1 MTNIRMSIDVNP
13 DFHKAIKAH
22 AALHSETVREYVIEA
37 IMDRVRK
44 EKVFNEM
51 TVRTLEKSAKGLDL
65 KRYKSMKELYK
76 DLGI

>member
-22 AALHSETVREYVIEA
+22 AALHSETMREYVTQA
-37 IMDRVRK
+37 IMDRVHK
-44 EKVFNEM
+44 EKIFNET
-51 TVRTLEKSAKGLDL
+51 TVRTLEKSAKGLEL
-65 KRYKSMKELYK
+65 KKYKSMKELYK